1 MKHRTYQQV
10 TVVDART
17 PEQVESDHQI
27 TDHVWDAINI
37 RMAGVTDLLE
47 NTNNE
52 DLGALF
58 REYIEEAGHGGWDGF
73 ELEQLLGIGAFLQ
86 DLALYHEA
94 LV

>member
-10 TVVDART
+10 TVVDVRT
-17 PEQVESDHQI
+17 PEQVESDQQI

-37 RMAGVTDLLE
+37 RMAGSVTLL
-47 NTNNE
+47 NTLSNE

-58 REYIEEAGHGGWDGF
+58 REYLDESNHAGWDGF

-86 DLALYHEA
+86 DLAIYHEA
-94 LV
+94 S